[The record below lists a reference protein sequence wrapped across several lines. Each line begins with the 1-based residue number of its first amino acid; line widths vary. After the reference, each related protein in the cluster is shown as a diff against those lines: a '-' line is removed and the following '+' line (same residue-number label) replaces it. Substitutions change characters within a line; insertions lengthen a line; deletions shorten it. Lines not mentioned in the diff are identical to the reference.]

1 MRLGP
6 RTGIYAE
13 DAGKKKQEKNR
24 EMMINFVRNLH
35 LFASPALG
43 LVRVP
48 SGSARVGELEQKRLV
63 GLRELRNWP
72 RTNAQRGGSFAG
84 ITGQA
89 KDGKAGEKME
99 NLN

>member
-13 DAGKKKQEKNR
+13 DTGKKKQEKNR

-43 LVRVP
+43 LVRLP
-48 SGSARVGELEQKRLV
+48 SRSARVGELE
-63 GLRELRNWP
+63 
-72 RTNAQRGGSFAG
+72 
-84 ITGQA
+84 
-89 KDGKAGEKME
+89 
-99 NLN
+99 